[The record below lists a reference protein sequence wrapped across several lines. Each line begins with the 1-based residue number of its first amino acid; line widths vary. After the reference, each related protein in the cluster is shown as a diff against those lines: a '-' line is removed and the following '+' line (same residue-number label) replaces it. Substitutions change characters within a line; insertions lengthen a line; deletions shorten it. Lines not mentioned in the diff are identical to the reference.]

1 VSCSYRSEL
10 KASSSIENLQTSLR
24 QIGRGGEAMSTQ
36 RKTAQFKNT
45 KILAGKVR
53 RKTVTVR
60 PPVRSKKGVS
70 LAMKNR
76 IWHNWLTEE
85 NYL

>member
-1 VSCSYRSEL
+1 
-10 KASSSIENLQTSLR
+10 
-24 QIGRGGEAMSTQ
+24 MSTQ

>member
-1 VSCSYRSEL
+1 M
-10 KASSSIENLQTSLR
+10 
-24 QIGRGGEAMSTQ
+24 GTQ

-45 KILAGKVR
+45 KILAGQAR
-53 RKTVTVR
+53 RESVTAI

-70 LAMKNR
+70 TAMKNR

-85 NYL
+85 SYL